1 MVSGGFYALKVKT
14 PSARFPLL
22 LGALESAIGLGLHCA
37 VISGSNPE
45 DLLVRLDAFARL
57 PVTQAVRDG
66 KIHLFSIQDD
76 FSKKMFRYTADRF
89 VQELDEFEV
98 KPGSFLIFD
107 QADELLSLH
116 DTRLASEQLQIL
128 SKWFYRKQTV
138 GLITLSGVND
148 QHMATLNS
156 LMDYLSGIAKL
167 GGERDGLELTYLY
180 WQSTRGVAAARNYR
194 LVTQADGMY
203 EATSP
208 AAPIVEVRGELAA
221 PIQAAMPIQ
230 QEAQPPYYFFLDA
243 ALEPLQYAIE
253 GQWVQLGASMEM
265 LLAARGK
272 LKAMLLLD
280 YTQGDDL
287 WEFAKTI
294 HALRKGLGTSA
305 QIMVR
310 ELDVTVHDADMQLM
324 LRCGANTV
332 IGKDVALEDYPDL
345 LASFSG
351 QVFPHRI
358 NPNFAALVGQLQSTS
373 SPATAAATPAPAN
386 LDPAGQ
392 RSLSPGT
399 RQASQGEQAGADS
412 ETASADSSANV
423 FDVQAQ
429 ELDSERADLPRVTYN
444 YGAKTPDAPKGAK
457 PAGKATRRS
466 FASSS

>member
-22 LGALESAIGLGLHCA
+22 LGALESAVGLGLHCA

-45 DLLVRLDAFARL
+45 DLLARLDAYGRL
-57 PVTQAVRDG
+57 PVTQAVREG
-66 KIHLFSIQDD
+66 KIHVFSIQED

-89 VQELDEFEV
+89 VQELEEFEV
-98 KPGSFLIFD
+98 RPGSFFIFD

-116 DTRLASEQLQIL
+116 DSRLASEQLQIL

-156 LMDYLSGIAKL
+156 LMDYMSGIAKL

-194 LVTQADGMY
+194 LITQADGMY
-203 EATSP
+203 EATTP
-208 AAPIVEVRGELAA
+208 AAPVVEVRGELAA
-221 PIQAAMPIQ
+221 PTQQAIPIQ
-230 QEAQPPYYFFLDA
+230 QEAQPSYYFYMDP
-243 ALEPLQYAIE
+243 ALEPLQYAVE
-253 GQWVQLGASMEM
+253 GQWVQLPRGMDM

-272 LKAMLLLD
+272 SKAMLLVD
-280 YTQGDDL
+280 YTAQDDM
-287 WEFAKTI
+287 WEFAKTV

-305 QIMVR
+305 LILVR
-310 ELDVTVHDADMQLM
+310 EVDVTATDEDMQLM

-332 IGKDVALEDYPDL
+332 IGQDVSLEDYPEL
-345 LASFSG
+345 LASYAG
-351 QVFPHRI
+351 QVFPHRV
-358 NPNFAALVGQLQSTS
+358 NPNFAALVGQLQSAP
-373 SPATAAATPAPAN
+373 PAVASVQPMPDASDPTAASRAFGVRA
-386 LDPAGQ
+386 
-392 RSLSPGT
+392 
-399 RQASQGEQAGADS
+399 
-412 ETASADSSANV
+412 ASAPLGSAASASEASVNV
-423 FDVQAQ
+423 FDVHAQ
-429 ELDSERADLPRVTYN
+429 ELDPSRVDVPRVTYN
-444 YGAKTPDAPKGAK
+444 YGGKAGDGGRTTK